1 MNKYGYSVWKEKPT
15 SRPALI
21 ITNDGGNKYQKVAVF
36 TNEECIE
43 TFSNWLEGVLREYT
57 DRLFINIAE
66 DADNRLARMI
76 GVTEDETD

>member
-21 ITNDGGNKYQKVAVF
+21 ITDDNGHTFNKVAVF
-36 TNEECIE
+36 RNEECAKV
-43 TFSNWLEGVLREYT
+43 FGKWLAGVLREYA
-57 DRLFINIAE
+57 DILFNNIAE

-76 GVTEDETD
+76 GGAEDD

>member
-36 TNEECIE
+36 RNEESVE
-43 TFSNWLEGVLREYT
+43 MFDNWLQNVVRECT
-57 DRLFINIAE
+57 DMLFTNIAK

-76 GVTEDETD
+76 GGAEDD

>member
-1 MNKYGYSVWKEKPT
+1 MNTYRYSIWKEKPT

-21 ITNDGGNKYQKVAVF
+21 ITDDDGNTYNKVAVF
-36 TNEECIE
+36 RNEESVK
-43 TFSNWLEGVLREYT
+43 TFEKWLEGVIKEYT

-76 GVTEDETD
+76 GGAEDETD

>member
-36 TNEECIE
+36 RNEECVK
-43 TFSNWLEGVLREYT
+43 TFEKWLEGVLKEYT
-57 DRLFINIAE
+57 DRLFMNIAT
-66 DADNRLARMI
+66 DADNRLARLI
-76 GVTEDETD
+76 GGTDNETD

>member
-36 TNEECIE
+36 RNEESVE
-43 TFSNWLEGVLREYT
+43 MFDNWLQNVVRECT
-57 DRLFINIAE
+57 DMLFINIAK

-76 GVTEDETD
+76 GGAEDD